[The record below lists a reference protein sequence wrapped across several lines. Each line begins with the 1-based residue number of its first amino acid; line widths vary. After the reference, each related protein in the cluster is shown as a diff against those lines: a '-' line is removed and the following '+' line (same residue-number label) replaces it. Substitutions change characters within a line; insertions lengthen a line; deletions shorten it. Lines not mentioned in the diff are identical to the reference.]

1 MKSIYIYIYHTY
13 IHTTFH
19 TYLYLSCS
27 LYDSILVEQSSPFA
41 GTPTSNIWEF
51 DLPTTTGT
59 KDSRLTFL
67 PAPQNG
73 RVSGTNKNKVCV
85 CCFDFMGSSGETL
98 RAPPKGLGEKN
109 IFQPSTLKPVGFN
122 KIPPFFEV
130 QVSGSCANLRPGCS
144 TGRARRRGATCCGSP
159 MVMCHGLG
167 LVVRPGKREA
177 NAEAK
182 RDAATPPW
190 LRSINLASTPGR
202 IFFLV
207 KNGKI

>member
-1 MKSIYIYIYHTY
+1 MFAVSTLWVLQEK
-13 IHTTFH
+13 
-19 TYLYLSCS
+19 
-27 LYDSILVEQSSPFA
+27 PF
-41 GTPTSNIWEF
+41 GP
-51 DLPTTTGT
+51 
-59 KDSRLTFL
+59 
-67 PAPQNG
+67 PQ
-73 RVSGTNKNKVCV
+73 K
-85 CCFDFMGSSGETL
+85 
-98 RAPPKGLGEKN
+98 LGEKN
-109 IFQPSTLKPVGFN
+109 IFQPQYPETCWVLKF
-122 KIPPFFEV
+122 PPFFQV